1 MSIEK
6 ELESRSNGNC
16 ELCGST
22 NNMMVYD
29 IPPIEI
35 RTANKAIQTCVTCN
49 EQLQNPDIM
58 DENHWRC
65 LNDSMWSEIDAVKV
79 VSWRMLTRLNTSW
92 TQNLL
97 DMMYMED
104 DTLKWAKA
112 SGEGVEGMDV
122 KHRDSNGVIISQGDT
137 VVLIKD
143 LDVKGAGFTAKR
155 GTAVRNVNL
164 VNDNPEHIEGKVN
177 GQKIVIL
184 TQFVKK
190 S

>member
-6 ELESRSNGNC
+6 ELEIRSGGKC

-22 NNMMVYD
+22 TNLKSYD
-29 IPPIEI
+29 IPPVEI
-35 RTANKAIQTCVTCN
+35 RTANKAIFACEVCW
-49 EQLQNPDIM
+49 EQMDNPDIC
-58 DENHWRC
+58 DENHWRL
-65 LNDSMWSEIDAVKV
+65 LNDSMWSEVDAVKV
-79 VSWRMLTRLNTSW
+79 MSWRMLTRLNNSW

-97 DMMYMED
+97 DMMYLED
-104 DTLKWAKA
+104 DILKWAKA

-122 KHRDSNGVIISQGDT
+122 KHRDSNGVIINQGDT

-177 GQKIVIL
+177 GQRIVIL

-190 S
+190 N

>member
-1 MSIEK
+1 MSLEQ
-6 ELESRSNGNC
+6 ELTTRSEGKC
-16 ELCGST
+16 ELCGNT
-22 NNMMVYD
+22 NGLKVYD
-29 IPPIEI
+29 IPPVEI
-35 RTANKAIQTCVTCN
+35 RTANKAIHACEICFD
-49 EQLQNPDIM
+49 QLEDPDKM
-58 DENHWRC
+58 DENHWRL

-79 VSWRMLTRLNTSW
+79 VSWRMLTRLNKGW

-97 DMMYMED
+97 DMMYLED

-112 SGEGVEGMDV
+112 SGEGVEGMIV
-122 KHRDSNGVIISQGDT
+122 KHRDSNGVLLSQGDS

-155 GTAVRNVNL
+155 GTPVRNINL

-177 GQKIVIL
+177 GQRIVIL

>member
-1 MSIEK
+1 MSVES
-6 ELESRSNGNC
+6 ELESRSEGKCEMCGDTNG
-16 ELCGST
+16 LK
-22 NNMMVYD
+22 VYD

-35 RTANKAIQTCVTCN
+35 RTANKAVFACNTCW
-49 EQLQNPDIM
+49 EQMDNPDDN

-65 LNDSMWSEIDAVKV
+65 LNDSMWSETDAIKV
-79 VSWRMLTRLNTSW
+79 MAWRMLTRLNNSW

-97 DMMYMED
+97 DMMYLED
-104 DTLKWAKA
+104 DILKWAKA
-112 SGEGVEGMDV
+112 SGEGVEGMIIIH
-122 KHRDSNGVIISQGDT
+122 KDSNGVMLNQGDSI
-137 VVLIKD
+137 VLIKD

-155 GTAVRNVNL
+155 GTPVRNINL

-177 GQKIVIL
+177 GQRIVIL

>member
-1 MSIEK
+1 MSLEQ
-6 ELESRSNGNC
+6 ELQRRSEGKC

-22 NNMMVYD
+22 AELQVYD

-35 RTANKAIQTCVTCN
+35 RSANKAIYTCEICHSQI
-49 EQLQNPDIM
+49 ESPDLTE
-58 DENHWRC
+58 ENHWRL

-79 VSWRMLTRLNTSW
+79 VSWRMLTRLNNSW

-97 DMMYMED
+97 DMMYLEEEV
-104 DTLKWAKA
+104 LKWAKA
-112 SGEGVEGMDV
+112 SGEGVEGMNE
-122 KHRDSNGVIISQGDT
+122 KHRDSNGAVLNQGDT

-155 GTAVRNVNL
+155 GTSVRNINL
-164 VNDNPEHIEGKVN
+164 VNDNPNHLEGKVN
-177 GQKIVIL
+177 GQRIVIL
-184 TQFVKK
+184 TQYVKK

>member
-1 MSIEK
+1 MSLEQ
-6 ELESRSNGNC
+6 ELQSRSGGKCEMCGNSDG
-16 ELCGST
+16 LK
-22 NNMMVYD
+22 VYD

-35 RTANKAIQTCVTCN
+35 RTANKAILACVTCW
-49 EQLQNPDIM
+49 EQMDNPDEN

-65 LNDSMWSEIDAVKV
+65 LNDSMWSEVDAVKV
-79 VSWRMLTRLNTSW
+79 MSWRMLKRLNNSW
-92 TQNLL
+92 TLNLL
-97 DMMYMED
+97 DMMYLEEEV
-104 DTLKWAKA
+104 LKWAKS
-112 SGEGVEGMDV
+112 SGEGIEGMNE
-122 KHRDSNGVIISQGDT
+122 KHRDSNGAIINQGDS

-143 LDVKGAGFTAKR
+143 LVVKGAGFTAKR

-177 GQKIVIL
+177 GQRIVIL